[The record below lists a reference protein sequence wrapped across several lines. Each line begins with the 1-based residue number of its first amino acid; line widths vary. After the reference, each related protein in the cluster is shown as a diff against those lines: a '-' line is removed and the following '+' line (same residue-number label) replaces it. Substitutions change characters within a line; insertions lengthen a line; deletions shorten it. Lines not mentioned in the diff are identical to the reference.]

1 MSCKTETKYLTL
13 KFIYGSRI
21 LNIREGLIVC
31 GSDKIELLYNDIVK
45 KLLVNH
51 VDKDSNKFFYLF
63 CNSKLCNSKLNKTF
77 NEIFGLSPYVI
88 NVILKREFFNK
99 DNLIKKNNPVK
110 LVTKT
115 RKVTQELSRDGIE
128 EISSYEF
135 VEDLVKNSSISD
147 KREMNFSLFKSF
159 FKLRLREDIILIDL
173 LKKFNI
179 SELSQDLDIKS
190 EFPDILHLINL
201 ELNSSEIMRRPII
214 LYYQSLFSVEQ
225 LKAILS
231 EKDNKL
237 INLYLTGI
245 EKFGIDTNHSGC
257 LAEQELRKILTN
269 DKSLHTF
276 MKFIESNDHYI
287 LLHSLSLFQKY
298 AEIVSTKTEKKILKT
313 DKHIDFSKIVNQP
326 IKVQSGGSIEKF
338 NNLRRILEIQGEPR
352 HDFGK
357 GVRAVLPENM
367 DKNFFGKDTEENAEF
382 NQISG
387 ILTGDIGYDG
397 LFLGS
402 HEAKYF
408 LNFYK
413 KVDYHIQHDIKEI
426 NSRFRFFRF
435 KDSLNLEMNVY
446 QDDISGISHDI
457 ANSSSV
463 SGIRFL
469 KETLLNDN
477 VKHYLFDTSASISGT
492 TCFKD
497 CLSGRTFSRDCSR
510 GGESD
515 RDREVSSE
523 ICKVSGSDITEIV
536 PLVKFWDPASANF
549 TKFSKTIKELQ
560 DSGGKLYIDMMT
572 TLFMNNVASDVEF
585 SPPVGFDD
593 FDNIWYPKR
602 ASLSDD
608 YQVKFNS
615 KILNQ
620 IQRGETPDENRLI
633 IKLKNTE
640 KDFFIKE
647 GFSVRNLS
655 YMIQLLLD
663 EGMSSPRLEGKLKKP
678 IHNAYREITKYLF
691 EAIKNGTFTRK
702 QVLKILLDM
711 KKSGDWSLIKWT
723 QINNKYFWGNHKT
736 ILYTGDVLC
745 GLFSIINDVPTL
757 FGTTSIESYNP
768 FNYINNLGKVSFIEN
783 RTLAYYS
790 GRDKDFTYND
800 FLQKHDYIADSL
812 FEIGSNRSADGYPER
827 VFNLSDPHIKWD
839 DGDFSNIKE
848 KLPRLISEI
857 EKNPESKSYI
867 FMGNGSVLGR
877 LQEALIE
884 YQQNYEQMKKD
895 EEDGEPDSERLVK
908 SLHNWNI
915 IVNVFKKLEN
925 IARDDF
931 FSNTLEAAQSV
942 FSLMLDF
949 TTTYTY
955 IGIGAYSKEPY
966 KIFIPQQV
974 QTEIKSRLK
983 AISGKDDA
991 PESVSTDHPAQILN
1005 QFRRKK
1011 PYEEFTRFRQQIN
1024 DNIFKILGEFGTDS
1038 IEGVCN
1044 EILNIWGGV
1053 SEPVPRNIRMG
1064 HFVRDISVILEIIMK
1079 TGSVLDVFD
1088 VFPRTIIQIN
1098 EDIETLNLEDDSQ
1111 TLDAKKILHKLKKDI
1126 ITSSLGGHAQAS
1138 EILTQLGA
1146 IKRLYECFTELFN
1159 DMADKG
1165 DEIARL
1171 SEIHKQDQQDA
1182 YVKACES
1189 IDSLNSNLQ
1198 LYFGYVDI
1206 RPPSVAG
1213 AATAAE
1219 GATAAEAATVAG
1231 AAES

>member
-1 MSCKTETKYLTL
+1 MSCKTETKYLTV

-21 LNIREGLIVC
+21 LNIRQGLIVC
-31 GSDKIELLYNDIVK
+31 SSDKINSLYNDIGK

-51 VDKDSNKFFYLF
+51 VDKDSDKFFYLF
-63 CNSKLCNSKLNKTF
+63 CNSKLCNSKLDKTF
-77 NEIFGLSPYVI
+77 KEIFGLSPYVI

-99 DNLIKKNNPVK
+99 DNLIRKDNPVK
-110 LVTKT
+110 VGTKT
-115 RKVTQELSRDGIE
+115 RKVTKKSSDDSIE

-135 VEDLVKNSSISD
+135 IEDLVKNSSISD

-179 SELSQDLDIKS
+179 SELSQGLDIKS

-231 EKDNKL
+231 EKDSKL
-237 INLYLTGI
+237 IDLYLTGI

-269 DKSLHTF
+269 DKSLRTF

-298 AEIVSTKTEKKILKT
+298 AEIVSTETEKKILKT
-313 DKHIDFSKIVNQP
+313 DKHVDFSKIVNQP

-357 GVRAVLPENM
+357 GVRAVLPEDM
-367 DKNFFGKDTEENAEF
+367 DKNFFGKDTDENVEF
-382 NQISG
+382 NRISR
-387 ILTGDIGYDG
+387 ILTEDIGYDG

-413 KVDYHIQHDIKEI
+413 KVDYHIQHDIKDI

-435 KDSLNLEMNVY
+435 KDTLKLEMNVY

-457 ANSSSV
+457 VNSSSV

-477 VKHYLFDTSASISGT
+477 IKHYLFDTSASISGT

-497 CLSGRTFSRDCSR
+497 CLSGRTFSKDCKR

-523 ICKVSGSDITEIV
+523 ICRVSGSDITEIV
-536 PLVKFWDPASANF
+536 PLVKFWDPASADF
-549 TKFSKTIKELQ
+549 SKFSKTIKELQ
-560 DSGGKLYIDMMT
+560 TTKDTLYIKMMT
-572 TLFMNNVASDVEF
+572 SLFMNNIASDDEF
-585 SPPVGFDD
+585 FPPTNFDEV
-593 FDNIWYPKR
+593 DNVWYPKR
-602 ASLSDD
+602 DSLSYD

-615 KILNQ
+615 NILEQ
-620 IQRGETPDENRLI
+620 IQREETPDENNLI
-633 IKLKNTE
+633 IKFKNTE
-640 KDFFIKE
+640 EDFSIKE
-647 GFSVRNLS
+647 GFPVKSLS
-655 YMIQLLLD
+655 YMINLLTN
-663 EGMSSPRLEGKLKKP
+663 ERMTTAKLEAKLKKTN
-678 IHNAYREITKYLF
+678 HDDYREIARYLF
-691 EAIKNGTFTRK
+691 TAITNKTFTRK

-757 FGTTSIESYNP
+757 FGTTSIENYNP
-768 FNYINNLGKVSFIEN
+768 FNYINNLGEVSFIEN

-790 GRDKDFTYND
+790 GRDKDFTYSD
-800 FLQKHDYIADSL
+800 FEQKHNYIADSL
-812 FEIGSNRSADGYPER
+812 FEIGSKRSADGQPET
-827 VFNLSDPHIKWD
+827 VVDLSNPDMKWD
-839 DGDFSNIKE
+839 ASDFSKIKE
-848 KLPRLISEI
+848 KVPRLISEM
-857 EKNPESKSYI
+857 EKNPEALSYI
-867 FMGNGSVLGR
+867 LMGNGSVLGR

-884 YQQNYEQMKKD
+884 YQQNYEKMQ
-895 EEDGEPDSERLVK
+895 EDGEESEPDSERLVK

-915 IVNVFKKLEN
+915 IVNVFKKLDN

-931 FSNTLEAAQSV
+931 FNNTLEAAQSV

-955 IGIGAYSKEPY
+955 IGIRAYSETPEQ
-966 KIFIPQQV
+966 IFIPSEV
-974 QTEIKSRLK
+974 QIQIKSKLK

-991 PESVSTDHPAQILN
+991 PKSVSTKHPRQILN
-1005 QFRRKK
+1005 QFRRTN
-1011 PYEEFTRFRQQIN
+1011 PYEEFTKSREKIN
-1024 DNIFKILGEFGTDS
+1024 KNLFKILEEFGTDS
-1038 IEGVCN
+1038 IEGVCKK
-1044 EILNIWGGV
+1044 ILNIWGGE
-1053 SEPVPRNIRMG
+1053 SSPVPRNIRMG
-1064 HFVRDISVILEIIMK
+1064 HFVRDISVILEILMK
-1079 TGSVLDVFD
+1079 TSSVLDVFD

-1098 EDIETLNLEDDSQ
+1098 EDIETLNLEDSSQ
-1111 TLDAKKILHKLKKDI
+1111 TLATKKILHKLKKDI
-1126 ITSSLGGHAQAS
+1126 ITRSLGGHAQAS

-1146 IKRLYECFTELFN
+1146 IKRLYECFSDLFN
-1159 DMADKG
+1159 NMADKG

-1171 SEIHKQDQQDA
+1171 TGIHKQDQQDA

-1206 RPPSVAG
+1206 RRLS
-1213 AATAAE
+1213 
-1219 GATAAEAATVAG
+1219 
-1231 AAES
+1231 